1 MGQRERI
8 TMEIRKYFDG
18 NDNQNKIY
26 ENLWIKQGLEENL
39 YLNPYSRREKKVFK
53 IKTFRIPP

>member
-8 TMEIRKYFDG
+8 TMEIRKYFDR